1 MVMIIMLMTLV
12 LMIGSCCVDN
22 CCVNDCCEEATVVLM
37 TVLLTTGICCGERP
51 AAFSSL
57 LKDADPQGLNV
68 LFNYHQAEM
77 KVRRKSTINYV
88 N

>member
-1 MVMIIMLMTLV
+1 MVMTLV

-22 CCVNDCCEEATVVLM
+22 CCVNDCCEEAVVLTTVVLM

-77 KVRRKSTINYV
+77 KVSQKSTF
-88 N
+88 